1 MENCPNCGASLQPGA
16 QRCTR
21 CGSVVASSSVD
32 TAPLA
37 TPSVSE
43 KAKPQ
48 VIYVQAQQAPAQP
61 APVVGEKSKIVA
73 FLLAWFLGGFGFHKF
88 YLGRIGSGILYFI
101 FCWTFIPAII
111 AFFEGIGYLI
121 SSDEAFARKYG

>member
-1 MENCPNCGASLQPGA
+1 
-16 QRCTR
+16 
-21 CGSVVASSSVD
+21 
-32 TAPLA
+32 
-37 TPSVSE
+37 
-43 KAKPQ
+43 
-48 VIYVQAQQAPAQP
+48 VQAQQAPAQP

-88 YLGRIGSGILYFI
+88 YLGRIGSGILYLI